1 MTFRIG
7 FELRF
12 YGIRVCMDWGTGST
26 VKKKSDNS
34 PELGSGIGPETGH
47 LI

>member
-26 VKKKSDNS
+26 VKKKK
-34 PELGSGIGPETGH
+34 
-47 LI
+47 